1 MDGLVLVLAVLW
13 GVGCV
18 VGLLTLV
25 VFRLEG
31 GFVVVVLAVLG
42 SAGCMTTFR
51 LEKGLVVLV
60 LAVLWSVV
68 GLLAPVVFRLEG
80 GLAVLVLAVL

>member
-1 MDGLVLVLAVLW
+1 MLSLMDGRVLVLAVLR

-18 VGLLTLV
+18 VGLLALV

-31 GFVVVVLAVLG
+31 GFAVVVLAVLG
-42 SAGCMTTFR
+42 SVGCMVAFR
-51 LEKGLVVLV
+51 LEGGLVVLV

-68 GLLAPVVFRLEG
+68 GLWVPVVFRLVG
-80 GLAVLVLAVL
+80 VLAVL